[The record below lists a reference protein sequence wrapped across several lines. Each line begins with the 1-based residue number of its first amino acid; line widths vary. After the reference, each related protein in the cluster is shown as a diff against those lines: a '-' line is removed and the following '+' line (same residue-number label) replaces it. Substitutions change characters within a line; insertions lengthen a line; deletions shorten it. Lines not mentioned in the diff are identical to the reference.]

1 MGFVSLKENVENGQ
15 KKKQK
20 KNQMILVM
28 SNEHTIQL
36 RSSKK
41 KQGDCHRRLGKKRIV
56 FTVLIFPN
64 KQ

>member
-15 KKKQK
+15 KKKK

>member
-1 MGFVSLKENVENGQ
+1 MGFVSLKENVENGH
-15 KKKQK
+15 KKKK

-41 KQGDCHRRLGKKRIV
+41 TGRLSSKTRQERIV
-56 FTVLIFPN
+56 FTVLSFPN

>member
-15 KKKQK
+15 KKTK

-41 KQGDCHRRLGKKRIV
+41 TGRLSSKTRQEKNCFYR
-56 FTVLIFPN
+56 FKFS
-64 KQ
+64 

>member
-15 KKKQK
+15 KKKKTK

-41 KQGDCHRRLGKKRIV
+41 TGRLSSKTRQEKNCFYR
-56 FTVLIFPN
+56 FKFS
-64 KQ
+64 

>member
-15 KKKQK
+15 KKKTK

-41 KQGDCHRRLGKKRIV
+41 TGRLSSKTRQEKNCFYR
-56 FTVLIFPN
+56 FKFS
-64 KQ
+64 

>member
-41 KQGDCHRRLGKKRIV
+41 TGRLSSKTRQEKNCFYR
-56 FTVLIFPN
+56 FKFS
-64 KQ
+64 

>member
-1 MGFVSLKENVENGQ
+1 MGFVSLKENVENGH
-15 KKKQK
+15 KKKK

-41 KQGDCHRRLGKKRIV
+41 TGRLSSKTRQEKNCFYR
-56 FTVLIFPN
+56 FKFS
-64 KQ
+64 

>member
-1 MGFVSLKENVENGQ
+1 MGFVSLKENVENG
-15 KKKQK
+15 KKKTK

-41 KQGDCHRRLGKKRIV
+41 TGRLSSKTRQEKNCFYR
-56 FTVLIFPN
+56 FKFS
-64 KQ
+64 

>member
-15 KKKQK
+15 KKKTK

-41 KQGDCHRRLGKKRIV
+41 TGRLSSKTRQEKNC
-56 FTVLIFPN
+56 FYSF
-64 KQ
+64 KFS

>member
-41 KQGDCHRRLGKKRIV
+41 IGRLSSKTRQEKNCFYR
-56 FTVLIFPN
+56 FKFS
-64 KQ
+64 